1 MRDFDYYI
9 KQAMILSA
17 AFAVTRKSRDGAPS
31 TARRVTWDEDDDCQP
46 GQPGYVP
53 GPKRVQSFEEVAAAR
68 VPEAV
73 VEAEAASAS
82 IAPASESRFSLRR
95 LARWV
100 AQRGR

>member
-1 MRDFDYYI
+1 MEI
-9 KQAMILSA
+9 SP
-17 AFAVTRKSRDGAPS
+17 AFVDVIIERWQKLTGKRATLDGDGR
-31 TARRVTWDEDDDCQP
+31 T
-46 GQPGYVP
+46 
-53 GPKRVQSFEEVAAAR
+53 FEEVAAAR